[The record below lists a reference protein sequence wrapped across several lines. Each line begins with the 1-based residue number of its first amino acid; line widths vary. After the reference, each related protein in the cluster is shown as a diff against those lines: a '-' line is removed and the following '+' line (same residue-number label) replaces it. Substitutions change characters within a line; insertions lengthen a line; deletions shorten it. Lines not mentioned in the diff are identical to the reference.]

1 MTKDEALKMAIDAM
15 SSAYSNHG
23 LMLQSNPAQDA
34 WLYHGCDAKLFK
46 ALQAC
51 KEALEQPLT
60 RDWKETIDERI
71 AKDNAFKQ
79 ALEQPSVAELND
91 EYLRD
96 THVQGLSQP
105 AQEPVAWIN
114 VKDKLPPQEINFL
127 SFSETFGYQVSMYS
141 SNPLNSTGLPTLE
154 RLKITKWMPIP
165 LYTHPTPAWQGN
177 KEFVG
182 LSDDEIWNIA
192 NFLGKN
198 KEWDYPVM
206 FAKTIEQALKEKNHA

>member
-1 MTKDEALKMAIDAM
+1 MTKDEALKMAIEAM

-71 AKDNAFKQ
+71 AKDDEFKR
-79 ALEQPSVAELND
+79 ALEQPSIAELND

-96 THVQGLSQP
+96 TRVQGLQL
-105 AQEPVAWIN
+105 A
-114 VKDKLPPQEINFL
+114 
-127 SFSETFGYQVSMYS
+127 
-141 SNPLNSTGLPTLE
+141 
-154 RLKITKWMPIP
+154 
-165 LYTHPTPAWQGN
+165 
-177 KEFVG
+177 
-182 LSDDEIWNIA
+182 SDVDIA
-192 NFLGKN
+192 KSI
-198 KEWDYPVM
+198 M
-206 FAKTIEQALKEKNHA
+206 EKNT